1 MKLQKKD
8 LLTMFLVMF
17 KIGCFTFGGGWSI
30 ITQIDE
36 EFRKKREWVSE
47 EQILDFMSVA
57 KSLPGIMIVN
67 YAVLFGY
74 TVAGVPGALC
84 ASFGM
89 VSPAVVVITVV
100 ANFYDF
106 FSTSPYV
113 VRMMN
118 GVRSAVIPVII
129 GAAWKLKKNA
139 LIDKTTCIIAVLV
152 TVICVASNLNKVVIV
167 IACGVFG
174 LLWMGGGRADG
185 KRLS

>member
-1 MKLQKKD
+1 MNEQRKKLIT
-8 LLTMFLVMF
+8 LFWVMV

-30 ITQIDE
+30 IAQIDD
-36 EFRKKREWVSE
+36 EFRRKRGWVTE

-74 TVAGVPGALC
+74 AVAGVPGALC
-84 ASFGM
+84 ASFGL
-89 VSPAVVVITVV
+89 VSPAVAVITLV

-113 VRMMN
+113 IKMMN

-129 GAAWKLKKNA
+129 GAAWKLKKSA
-139 LIDKTTCIIAVLV
+139 LIDTATWIIAGLI
-152 TVICVASNLNKVVIV
+152 TVICVASDLNKVIIV
-167 IACGVFG
+167 VSCAVFG
-174 LLWMGGGRADG
+174 LLWMGR
-185 KRLS
+185 KTS